1 MKYPRAIKETP
12 TTENSEHD
20 FSEYMWM
27 AEEGVENFDRQVEH
41 ELLEEMFIEAC
52 FEEML
57 AEEEQWFYP
66 EQNSDLTNMLEN
78 VHLTEEVTEEKI
90 KNSRLNPNAPE
101 FVPRWSKSTSVT
113 N

>member
-1 MKYPRAIKETP
+1 MKYPKATKETP
-12 TTENSEHD
+12 AENSEHD

-27 AEEGVENFDRQVEH
+27 AEEGVENFDRQVEN

-66 EQNSDLTNMLEN
+66 EQNSELADMLQGI
-78 VHLTEEVTEEKI
+78 HLSEEFTEERI
-90 KNSRLNPNAPE
+90 KNSLLNPNAPE
-101 FVPRWSKSTSVT
+101 FIPRWCKNTSVT